1 MNLPLQLYRAEQV
14 RALDRTAI
22 EQFNIPGIQLMEN
35 AGAATFAALRKRW
48 PRAQRIAV
56 FCGAG
61 NNGGDGY
68 VIARLAHEQGFST
81 VVYLLADTARLKGDA
96 RLAYE
101 KLQQTSVPVIN
112 FDGHL
117 NKPCDVIV
125 DALLGTGLSGDV
137 KDQWRSAIEVINH
150 AKSAGQCHIVAV
162 DIPSGL
168 HADTGNVLGAA
179 VEADLTVTF
188 IGVKQGLL
196 TGRGPEYCG
205 ELIFDDLGVDP
216 GIYKKVDASAV
227 RISHDDITALLPPRN
242 QCAHKGALGHVLVI
256 GGNRGMAGAVRMAAE
271 AALRSGAGLVSVATR
286 PEHVAAVVSARPE
299 IMCHGID
306 NKLQLKPLL
315 DKASCIAIGPGLGQD
330 DWAHDLLSAVLETN
344 TPLVM
349 DADALNLLAQEPMS
363 RSNWVLTPHPGEAG
377 RLLQQSTSDIQQDR
391 FTAVRELQSRYGGV
405 AVLKGCGTL
414 VCRDNASVALCDAG
428 NPGMAVAGMGDM
440 LTGILSGLIAQ
451 TKAALSKAGLP
462 KAALPK
468 AEQTNALYDSAKAA
482 VYVHATAADLASI
495 DHGERGLL
503 ATDLLPYIR
512 YQVNPA

>member
-1 MNLPLQLYRAEQV
+1 MNLPFQLYRAEQV

-48 PRAQRIAV
+48 PEAQRIAV

-68 VIARLAHEQGFST
+68 VIARLAHEQGISA
-81 VVYLLADTARLKGDA
+81 VVYLLADTASLKGDA

-101 KLQQTSVPVIN
+101 KLQQASVPVID
-112 FDGHL
+112 FGGQL
-117 NKPCDVIV
+117 NEPCDVIV
-125 DALLGTGLSGDV
+125 DALLGTGLSGEV
-137 KDQWRSAIEVINH
+137 KGQYRKAIEVINH
-150 AKSAGQCHIVAV
+150 AKSASQCGIVAV

-168 HADTGNVLGAA
+168 HADTGSVLGT
-179 VEADLTVTF
+179 VVKADLTVTF

-196 TGRGPEYCG
+196 TGQGPEYCG
-205 ELIFDDLGVDP
+205 ELLFDDLGVEQ
-216 GIYKKVDASAV
+216 GIYNEVDSSAV
-227 RISHDDITALLPPRN
+227 RIAHDDIATLLPPRN
-242 QCAHKGALGHVLVI
+242 RCAHKGTFGHVLII
-256 GGNRGMAGAVRMAAE
+256 GGNWGMAGAARMAAE

-286 PEHVAAVVSARPE
+286 SEHVSAIVSARPE

-306 NKLQLKPLL
+306 NKLQIKSLL

-330 DWAHDLLSAVLETN
+330 GWAYDLLSAVLETS

-349 DADALNLLAQEPMS
+349 DADALNLLAREPVS

-377 RLLQQSTSDIQQDR
+377 RLLQQSTLKIQQDR
-391 FTAVRELQSRYGGV
+391 FKAIRELHSNYGGV
-405 AVLKGCGTL
+405 VVLKGCGTL
-414 VCRDNASVALCDAG
+414 ICRDDANVALCDAG
-428 NPGMAVAGMGDM
+428 NPGMAVAGMGDI
-440 LTGILSGLIAQ
+440 LTGILAGLIAQ
-451 TKAALSKAGLP
+451 TKAV
-462 KAALPK
+462 
-468 AEQTNALYDSAKAA
+468 QTSQLYESAKAA
-482 VYVHATAADLASI
+482 VYIHATAADLASI
-495 DHGERGLL
+495 DDGERGLL